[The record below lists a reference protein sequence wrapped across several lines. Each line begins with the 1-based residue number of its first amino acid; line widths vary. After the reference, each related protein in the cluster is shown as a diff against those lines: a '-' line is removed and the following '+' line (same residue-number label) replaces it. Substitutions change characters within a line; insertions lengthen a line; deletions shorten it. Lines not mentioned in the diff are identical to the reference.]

1 MASSKQVLAN
11 RTNAQRST
19 GPRSRLGRLR
29 SSRNSVTHGL
39 SRPIDAMVS
48 GPVLERL
55 RAALLEEL
63 SDPRSAYEIALRILD
78 YERNLERQRDLH
90 QKRMTGRLVDAIGI
104 TNYVYEIEPQ
114 MRKLEEFAAGRLHPE
129 LSEAEETIREGAKF
143 IVAQSRQRVVRQVH
157 YESRNAP
164 ESIRYLRRSSNQL
177 IKALRR
183 L

>member
-1 MASSKQVLAN
+1 M
-11 RTNAQRST
+11 
-19 GPRSRLGRLR
+19 
-29 SSRNSVTHGL
+29 THGL

-129 LSEAEETIREGAKF
+129 LSEAEETIWEGAKF
-143 IVAQSRQRVVRQVH
+143 IVAQSRQ
-157 YESRNAP
+157 
-164 ESIRYLRRSSNQL
+164 
-177 IKALRR
+177 
-183 L
+183 